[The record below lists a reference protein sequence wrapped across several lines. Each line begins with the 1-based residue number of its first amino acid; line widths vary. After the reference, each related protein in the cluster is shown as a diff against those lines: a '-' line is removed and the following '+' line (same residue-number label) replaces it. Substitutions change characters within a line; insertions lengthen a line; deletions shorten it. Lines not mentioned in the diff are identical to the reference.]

1 MVTGDPSGSL
11 NGGRGYIS
19 SSWIITFWFYGFS
32 PVKYGGLFDSII
44 LIVNSAEYVVTR
56 SGRVPITFI
65 IYVPGSF

>member
-19 SSWIITFWFYGFS
+19 SSWIISFWFYGFS
-32 PVKYGGLFDSII
+32 PIKNGGLFDDSVI
-44 LIVNSAEYVVTR
+44 LIVNTAEYVVTK

-65 IYVPGSF
+65 E